1 MTLLPVIDAVSG
13 WRLAPDGP
21 IPAAGWPQALMSV
34 AVLDEITGLP
44 PTAAPIAST
53 TTTGVVAWAS
63 ETLAGLVGRPISLFL
78 PGFITNVPLDLEL
91 SGTGY
96 LPLSLSGSFA
106 AEPGYPEAF
115 APIDLGVVSLHRDP
129 VTISGRTV
137 SHSGVVRAGTTVSL
151 EGVWLTLADL
161 ANPPAAPNLVS
172 LASPL
177 YVDRDTTA
185 TIAAQPMSPVLAAT
199 KTLLSPANVSDA
211 SLVLSDQVG
220 LAIGSVIA
228 VDSQD
233 PARAEYL
240 AVTSVSSLGPGPSF
254 PATVNLAVPLGRP
267 HARGA
272 SAIPMTLGAPGAA
285 NGLSPAARAG
295 DVTLLTSAVTGL
307 SAAQTPVVVSDSGAQ
322 AEYHLAS
329 PIGGSS
335 GLDGYVTLPPTHRV
349 AQLRLRV
356 HHPSE
361 PTDLIRD
368 VMLPLGVDAVTL
380 DFVFP

>member
-1 MTLLPVIDAVSG
+1 MTLLPVLDAVSG
-13 WRLAPDGP
+13 WRLARDGP
-21 IPAAGWPQALMSV
+21 TPAAGWPQALMSV

-53 TTTGVVAWAS
+53 KTAGVFAWAS

-78 PGFITNVPLDLEL
+78 PGFITNVPLELEL
-91 SGTGY
+91 SGSGY
-96 LPLSLSGSFA
+96 LPLSLSGSFT
-106 AEPGYPEAF
+106 AEPGYPDAF
-115 APIDLGVVSLHRDP
+115 APIDLGTVSLHRDP
-129 VTISGRTV
+129 VMISGRTV
-137 SHSGVVRAGTTVSL
+137 SHSGVVRAGATVSL
-151 EGVWLTLADL
+151 DGVWLTLADL
-161 ANPPAAPNLVS
+161 ANSPTAPNLVS
-172 LASPL
+172 LGSPL
-177 YVDRDTTA
+177 YVDRDPTA
-185 TIAAQPMSPVLAAT
+185 TIAAQPMSPVLAET

-228 VDSQD
+228 IDSQD
-233 PARAEYL
+233 PARTEYL
-240 AVTSVSSLGPGPSF
+240 AVTSVASLGPGPTF
-254 PATVNLAVPLGRP
+254 PATVNLTVAPGRP

-272 SAIPMTLGAPGAA
+272 SAIPMTLGTAGAA
-285 NGLSPAARAG
+285 NGLSLAARAG

-307 SAAQTPVVVSDSGAQ
+307 SAAQTPVVVSGSGAP

-335 GLDGYVTLPPTHRV
+335 GLDGYVTVPPAHRV
-349 AQLRLRV
+349 VQLRLRV

-368 VMLPLGVDAVTL
+368 VMLPLGVDTLTL